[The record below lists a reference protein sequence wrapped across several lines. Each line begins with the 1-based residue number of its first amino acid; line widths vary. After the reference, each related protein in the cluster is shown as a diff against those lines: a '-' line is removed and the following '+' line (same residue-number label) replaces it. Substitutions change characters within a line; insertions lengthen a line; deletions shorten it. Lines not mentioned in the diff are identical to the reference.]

1 MSLESSVYIRRTH
14 PPAYRPFTPRR
25 LSSTKF
31 RSSFHAAASGRFQ
44 HIALKLWYGY
54 PVAPQFSILRLPAF
68 KNKNRYMK
76 RRNPPY
82 TVIADVYPGIAA

>member
-1 MSLESSVYIRRTH
+1 VFILGEHTRQRTAIYTISAL
-14 PPAYRPFTPRR
+14 PN
-25 LSSTKF
+25 SG
-31 RSSFHAAASGRFQ
+31 SSFHPAASGRFQ
-44 HIALKLWYGY
+44 NIALKLWYGY